1 MIQKTPGAKVLGCTY
16 CGQTSMI
23 NADSLQ
29 AVGEQHLLIDYG
41 SALSIGQSGQFE
53 ERDFL
58 ILGRL
63 RINYKDGFW
72 DEWFIQFM
80 DDGEEAWIQEDDGS
94 FMLFRE
100 MDSGVQ
106 IPDFATIPVGQTI
119 SLSTGHQLF
128 VTSKSRAQV
137 DGGEGELPFIVKR
150 GDPADFIEGIAV
162 GKREV
167 ISIEV
172 LPGETHAFIGYPFKL
187 QELSLQS

>member
-1 MIQKTPGAKVLGCTY
+1 MSQKTPGAKVLGCTY

-29 AVGEQHLLIDYG
+29 AVGDKHLLIDYG
-41 SALSIGQSGQFE
+41 SALSIGQSGTFE
-53 ERDFL
+53 GRDFL
-58 ILGRL
+58 LLGRL
-63 RINYKDGFW
+63 RIDYKDGFW
-72 DEWFIQFM
+72 DEWFVQFL

-100 MDSGVQ
+100 MDNGSES
-106 IPDFATIPVGQTI
+106 PDFESIQVGQTV

-128 VTSKSRAQV
+128 VTSKARAQV
-137 DGGEGELPFIVKR
+137 NGGEGELPFIVKR

-162 GKREV
+162 GRGEV

-187 QELSLQS
+187 HELSLQP